1 MKRIHKVQLDKFY
14 TKSEVVDKILTYLDL
29 DEFDLIIEPSA
40 GAGAF
45 SEKLERYPHLFMDI
59 LPEGEGIIQQDWL
72 EWKPVEAYKN
82 ILVVGNPPF
91 GRQSSLAKKFI
102 KKAALLGARKIA
114 FILPKSFKKDSTQ
127 RSIPKNYH
135 LELSIDLESDSF
147 LVDGSSYD
155 VPSVFQIWTL
165 GQEERLSVTETRTSS
180 LFTFTKKEDNPDF
193 AVRRVGFYA
202 GRPNWNFSELSK
214 ESHYFLKCS
223 DQIDVQDLF
232 TRISDLKW
240 EHDNTSG
247 PRSIS
252 KVELIKKINS
262 L

>member
-1 MKRIHKVQLDKFY
+1 MAKNVKNKDDKFY
-14 TKSEVVDKILTYLDL
+14 TKPKIAIELIKMINLNDYDI
-29 DEFDLIIEPSA
+29 IIEPSA
-40 GAGAF
+40 GDGSF
-45 SEKLERYPHLFMDI
+45 SNNINHNNLIALDI
-59 LPEGEGIIQQDWL
+59 LPENENIIKMDWFDFFIKKQGKL
-72 EWKPVEAYKN
+72 
-82 ILVVGNPPF
+82 LVIGNPPF
-91 GRQSSLAKKFI
+91 GIQSNMAVKFI
-102 KKAALLGARKIA
+102 RKACLLGARKIA

-135 LELSIDLESDSF
+135 LELSIDLERDSF
-147 LVDGSSYD
+147 LVDGNSYD

-202 GRPNWNFSELSK
+202 GRPNWDFSELSK